1 MKRLLILAGLAG
13 AALAPAPAS
22 AQQSA
27 GVLVLYGNDRCPT
40 DNSGNEIVVC
50 RHRPEE
56 ERYRIPP
63 ELRETR
69 EIPAN
74 RESWSARANDA
85 MTVGAT
91 GTNSCSAVGSSG
103 ASGCLAR
110 QITTAKKEYRERHN
124 EMTDLPLP

>member
-13 AALAPAPAS
+13 AALAPAPVL
-22 AQQSA
+22 AQNNA
-27 GVLVLYGNDRCPT
+27 GVLVLYGNDKCPT

-50 RHRPEE
+50 QRRPEA

-63 ELRETR
+63 QFRQET

-74 RESWSARANDA
+74 RESWSARAADA

-91 GTNSCSAVGSSG
+91 GTNSCSSVGASG

-110 QITTAKKEYRERHN
+110 DITKAKKEYRERRQ
-124 EMTDLPLP
+124 EETDLPLP